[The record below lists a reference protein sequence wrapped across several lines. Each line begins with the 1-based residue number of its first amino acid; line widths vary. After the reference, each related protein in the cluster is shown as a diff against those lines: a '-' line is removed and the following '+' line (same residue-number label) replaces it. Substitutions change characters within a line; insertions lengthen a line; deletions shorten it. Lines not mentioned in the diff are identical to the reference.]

1 MIANH
6 SRRRNDPKIFAAP
19 VPRHAP
25 IEAVRRRDQLAVRP
39 LGWLRARAPAA
50 RTRRRHLIA
59 ADRGDCG
66 RNHRRFLDGGG
77 GWAPLPPD
85 PWGGGLV
92 RGAQTIFFL
101 NLVFP
106 L

>member
-19 VPRHAP
+19 VPRYAP

-77 GWAPLPPD
+77 SGPVQPRHAGAPDLT
-85 PWGGGLV
+85 
-92 RGAQTIFFL
+92 RGPEYFVGTTC
-101 NLVFP
+101 V
-106 L
+106 